1 MTKHR
6 SGVRGLFRWSLVCDG
21 AADLQGSGL
30 PLVTFPLPPKAGLGS
45 GTPDPPSER
54 DRFPKGK
61 PKVLPRTVPPALLHR
76 SLPPGLGI
84 SSLRSSVSF
93 CYFIQQ
99 AYADPRRVTKGKW
112 SIFSQGPS
120 QALYQVSFG
129 GSEFH
134 DRCVFIQE
142 K

>member
-1 MTKHR
+1 MVH
-6 SGVRGLFRWSLVCDG
+6 GLRWSSRFTRVWSPTGDFPSAPQGRAGLWHTRPTLREG
-21 AADLQGSGL
+21 PIPQRKTQGSAPNCAAATPQSL
-30 PLVTFPLPPKAGLGS
+30 PL
-45 GTPDPPSER
+45 
-54 DRFPKGK
+54 
-61 PKVLPRTVPPALLHR
+61 
-76 SLPPGLGI
+76 GLGI
-84 SSLRSSVSF
+84 SSQRSSVSF

-120 QALYQVSFG
+120 QSLYQVSFG